1 MNVIETPVAE
11 PAGVAWSTVNQEYLK
26 TGLARLRLLLERR
39 ILWQRKVWKHS
50 LAKESQSFQGLVI
63 TDSEADLLLNPDDA
77 SAEAHFYEH
86 DDDALAISRKLSEL
100 TNPVYGTAQM
110 GSGLPALEILA
121 RLFHLGPF
129 ERDVLLLCLAPEID
143 AGFERLYAYVQDDA
157 NRKYPTA
164 SLAVQILGPFYFG
177 DTTTAREQI
186 WDRFAP
192 EAPLCRFRFLR
203 GDWTSGGSWAH
214 EPLRLDRRIGSYL
227 IGVNFLD
234 EQASAFLRLVD
245 DVAPLSASQD
255 EMVERLEHRLRT
267 WSERNRVPATN
278 LVSGEPGTAK
288 ALARHLCARVGIA
301 LYAVDPTRMPAL
313 ASEREACYRL
323 MERESMLLP
332 CAYYLD
338 CPDAGGANC
347 GESNHVHGQSFGQTA
362 QDAHEVAWSM
372 RAILFASSPEPL
384 NVEKSFITVRLPQS
398 DAQSQFAVW
407 QTRLGDQLP
416 GNGSRDS
423 FLARLVQQ
431 FHFGPQQIQ
440 RVVRSAIEAAAL
452 RNPEVPALS
461 EADLWLAARGQA
473 VRSMEGLAEKIEAR
487 RSFDDMVL
495 PADAMQQLRDI
506 ASQVEQRDRV
516 YEQWGF
522 GAKLSRGRGIVALF
536 AGPSGTGKTMA
547 AEVLAHRL
555 DLDLYRIDLAG
566 VISKFI
572 GETEKNLKRV
582 FDAAEQSGAI
592 LFFDEADA
600 LFGKRSEVRDSH
612 DRYANIEIN
621 YLLQRMEDYRG
632 LAILATNRKALLD
645 QAFLRRLR
653 FLIDFPLPSPADR
666 IRIWRG
672 AFPSQAQVEPIDYE
686 LLARL
691 EVSGGSITN
700 IALNAAFLAASEQTA
715 IGMNHVLVA
724 ARREYSKIDK
734 LMLESEFGRYYK
746 AARQ

>member
-1 MNVIETPVAE
+1 MSAIETQVADI
-11 PAGVAWSTVNQEYLK
+11 AAVTWSTANQEYLR

-50 LAKESQSFQGLVI
+50 LAKEPQSFQGLII

-77 SAEAHFYEH
+77 DAEVHFYEH
-86 DDDALAISRKLSEL
+86 DAAARAISQKVSEL
-100 TNPVYGTAQM
+100 THPAEETAQ
-110 GSGLPALEILA
+110 GRSGLPALEIVA
-121 RLFHLGPF
+121 RLFHLGQF
-129 ERDVLLLCLAPEID
+129 ERDVVLLCLAAEID

-164 SLAVQILGPFYFG
+164 NLAVQILGSFYFG
-177 DTTTAREQI
+177 DMLTAREHL

-192 EAPLCRFRFLR
+192 EAPLCRFRLLR
-203 GDWTSGGSWAH
+203 CEWTSGGSWGN
-214 EPLRLDRRIGSYL
+214 EPLRLDCRIGSYL
-227 IGVNFLD
+227 LGVNFLD
-234 EQASAFLRLVD
+234 EQVGAFVRLVE
-245 DVAPLSASQD
+245 DVAPLSAAQD
-255 EMVERLEHRLRT
+255 DIVKQLEHRLRT
-267 WSERNRVPATN
+267 WSERDQVPATN
-278 LVSGEPGTAK
+278 LVSREPGTAK
-288 ALARHLCARVGIA
+288 AIARHLCSRVGLA
-301 LYAVDPTRMPAL
+301 LFALDPTRLSAL

-323 MERESMLLP
+323 LERESMLLP

-338 CPDAGGANC
+338 CPDAGAANR
-347 GESNHVHGQSFGQTA
+347 GEANNSHSQSFGQTPA
-362 QDAHEVAWSM
+362 DALEVARGV
-372 RAILFASSPEPL
+372 RAILFAGSPEPL
-384 NVEKSFITVRLPQS
+384 SGEKSFITVRVPQS
-398 DAQSQFAVW
+398 DAQAQFAVW
-407 QTRLGDQLP
+407 QARLGDQLP
-416 GNGSRDS
+416 GNGSRAA

-431 FHFGPQQIQ
+431 FHFGPQQIH
-440 RVVRSAIEAAAL
+440 RVVRSAMETAAL
-452 RNPEVPALS
+452 RNS
-461 EADLWLAARGQA
+461 EAPTLNDADLWLAARGQA

-487 RSFDDMVL
+487 RGFDDLVL
-495 PADAMQQLRDI
+495 PAEAMQQLRDI

-522 GAKLSRGRGIVALF
+522 GAKLSRGSGIVALF

-572 GETEKNLKRV
+572 GETEKNLKCV

-632 LAILATNRKALLD
+632 LAILATNRKSLLD

-653 FLIDFPLPSPADR
+653 FLIDFPLPSMADR
-666 IRIWRG
+666 LRIWRG
-672 AFPSQAQVEPIDYE
+672 AFPAQAQMEPLDYE
-686 LLARL
+686 LLGRL
-691 EVSGGSITN
+691 EVSGGSISN

-746 AARQ
+746 AVRR